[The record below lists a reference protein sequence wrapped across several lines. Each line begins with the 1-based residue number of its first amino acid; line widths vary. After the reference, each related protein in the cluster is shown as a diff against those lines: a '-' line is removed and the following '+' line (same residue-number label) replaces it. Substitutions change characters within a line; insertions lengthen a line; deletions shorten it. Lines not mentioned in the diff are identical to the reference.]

1 MGSHGASS
9 PGLGVSFL
17 AAVLPLGSL
26 LSHSEGTLSM
36 ASRTLPKHLQRLGAV
51 RLLDQLRK
59 WVSLDRTSSKQVC
72 ALGLCGLCV
81 SGDGPMF

>member
-1 MGSHGASS
+1 MGSHGAHQ
-9 PGLGVSFL
+9 GLVSL
-17 AAVLPLGSL
+17 SLLQDPLGSL

-36 ASRTLPKHLQRLGAV
+36 APRTLPKHLQRLGAV

-59 WVSLDRTSSKQVC
+59 WASLDRTCPKQVC
-72 ALGLCGLCV
+72 AIGLCGLCV